1 MTTGTMDITGTERAA
16 EFRQAKGLVWLWLS
30 PNDLRV
36 KRIQGAPEVLLGDP
50 PGGWQAPGFLIN
62 RFDPRDRE
70 AGRALLSGTER
81 TSNPDVAELRMTR
94 VDGGVVW
101 VQLCRI
107 QACSDEGDILVSLLN
122 IDEQVLVERTL
133 SQAVEAMRDALV
145 TTSYEIA
152 QPANAISDYG
162 GLLERHL
169 STQADD
175 VGSEYALGIR
185 EAVER
190 MKVLSD
196 TLQRVGRKA
205 SLSPGRGSTGSG
217 GR

>member
-1 MTTGTMDITGTERAA
+1 MTTGAIKITGAERAA
-16 EFRQAKGLVWLWLS
+16 EVRTAKGLVWLWLDFATL
-30 PNDLRV
+30 NV
-36 KRIQGAPEVLLGDP
+36 KRMQGAPEALLGDP
-50 PGGWQAPGFLIN
+50 PGSWERPGFLLD
-62 RFDPRDRE
+62 RLDPRDSE
-70 AGRALLSGTER
+70 AGRALLMGSAGTAD
-81 TSNPDVAELRMTR
+81 PAVAELRMTR
-94 VDGGVVW
+94 ADGGVVW
-101 VQLCRI
+101 VQICRLMNTT
-107 QACSDEGDILVSLLN
+107 ADGEMLVSLLN
-122 IDEQVLVERTL
+122 IDEQVLVERTMA
-133 SQAVEAMRDALV
+133 QAVDAMRDALM

-205 SLSPGRGSTGSG
+205 APTPGRGVIGSG